1 MTYATMDS
9 MTAVT
14 GRTGRPTTNERPPG
28 FTRERLLSSATTVFA
43 ERGFENATLEAIA
56 EGAGVTSATV
66 YRHFQNKSDLL
77 LAVIERA
84 IDSVPLSERLR
95 TGETRRASDFAALV
109 AAYADPG
116 LETVRK
122 LCVELHAVAGRNPEV
137 HAVWLEFNQRS
148 QQSLIHQLSSA
159 RAAGA
164 LRDDLDIRSAA
175 ALLLV
180 IVMGLCHLDTFDP
193 QLVGNQGWAAFLG
206 ATVEEL
212 LTVEPSAGRG
222 PSCRKERAS

>member
-1 MTYATMDS
+1 MVP
-9 MTAVT
+9 MTAVH
-14 GRTGRPTTNERPPG
+14 GRTGRPTATQRPPG
-28 FTRERLLSSATTVFA
+28 FTRERLLVSATTVFA

-66 YRHFQNKSDLL
+66 YRHFDNKSDLL

-95 TGETRRASDFAALV
+95 TVEARTASDFADLV

-122 LCVELHAVAGRNPEV
+122 LCVELHAVAGRNDEV
-137 HAVWLEFNQRS
+137 HALWLEFNHRS
-148 QQSLIHQLSSA
+148 LQSLVDQLTSA
-159 RAAGA
+159 RTAGL
-164 LRDDLDIRSAA
+164 LRDDLDVRSTA

-193 QLVGNQGWAAFLG
+193 QLVGNRGWTEFLG
-206 ATVEEL
+206 AAVEEL
-212 LTVEPSAGRG
+212 LSVDPSTGRD
-222 PSCRKERAS
+222 PSY